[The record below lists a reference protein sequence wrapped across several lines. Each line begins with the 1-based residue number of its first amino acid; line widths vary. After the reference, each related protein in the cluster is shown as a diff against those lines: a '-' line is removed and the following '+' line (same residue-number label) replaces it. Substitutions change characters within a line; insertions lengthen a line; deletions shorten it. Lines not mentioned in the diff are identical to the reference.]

1 MLCPSGKTFVMTGEE
16 NPSTELLHY
25 FTEHRDEILDFIGWL
40 VGQESMSR
48 EAEATSR
55 IAENYG
61 ERLARIGATVD
72 RYHDL
77 KHGTTIRARFASS
90 DNREAK
96 QLLVVGHL
104 DTVWPLGTLA
114 RRPFHIEG
122 DTAYGPGI
130 FDMKAG
136 ITIATYAMLA
146 LEQFGRKTHRP
157 VTFLMTCDEETGSHF
172 SRPIIE
178 DEARHTHTALVLEP
192 PIPGGI
198 VKTGRKGVG
207 EFQLT
212 IRGRSAHAGN
222 DIRKGINAIN
232 EMAHQIL
239 AINQFANYE
248 RGTTLNVGTVHGGV
262 LSNVVAAEASASI
275 DMRFKVMEEGE
286 RVEAAMQQL
295 KPVLEGAQI
304 EIQGGI
310 NRPPLA
316 RTEQIEELF
325 QQARTLA
332 AETGYELKEGQVGGG
347 SDGNFIA
354 AMNVPVLDGL
364 GVDGIGAHA
373 ENEQIHISDI
383 PRRATLLARL
393 FETV

>member
-1 MLCPSGKTFVMTGEE
+1 MIGAE
-16 NPSTELLHY
+16 NPSTELITY
-25 FTEHRDEILDFIGWL
+25 FTECRNEMLDFMRWL
-40 VGQESMSR
+40 VEQESMSR
-48 EAEATSR
+48 EAEATTR

-61 ERLARIGATVD
+61 ERLARAGATVD
-72 RYHDL
+72 RFRDAKY
-77 KHGTTIRARFASS
+77 GTTIRAHFASGEPS
-90 DNREAK
+90 NSG

-104 DTVWPLGTLA
+104 DTVWPLGTLQ
-114 RRPFHIEG
+114 RRPFHIDG
-122 DTAYGPGI
+122 DIAYGPGI
-130 FDMKAG
+130 FDMKSG

-146 LEQFGRKTHRP
+146 LEQLGSKTCRP

-178 DEARHTHTALVLEP
+178 DEARRTHTALVLEP

-207 EFQLT
+207 EFEIT

-248 RGTTLNVGTVHGGV
+248 RGTTLNVGTVRGGV
-262 LSNVVAAEASASI
+262 LSNVVAAEASATV
-275 DMRFKVMEEGE
+275 DMRFKVVEEGE

-304 EIQGGI
+304 EVRGGI

-316 RTEQIEELF
+316 RTPAIAELF
-325 QQARTLA
+325 ARARQLA
-332 AETGYELKEGQVGGG
+332 AESGYELKEGQVGGG

-354 AMNVPVLDGL
+354 AMGIPVLDGL

-373 ENEQIHISDI
+373 ENEQIVISDI
-383 PRRATLLARL
+383 PRRATILARL
-393 FETV
+393 FETI

>member
-1 MLCPSGKTFVMTGEE
+1 MIGAE
-16 NPSTELLHY
+16 NPSTELITY
-25 FTEHRDEILDFIGWL
+25 FTERRDEMLDFMRWL
-40 VGQESMSR
+40 VEQESMSR
-48 EAEATSR
+48 EAEATTR

-61 ERLARIGATVD
+61 ERLARLGATVD
-72 RYHDL
+72 RFHDG
-77 KHGTTIRARFASS
+77 KYGTTVRARFASGEDS
-90 DNREAK
+90 NGG

-114 RRPFHIEG
+114 RRPFQIDG
-122 DTAYGPGI
+122 DIAYGPGI
-130 FDMKAG
+130 FDMKSG

-146 LEQFGRKTHRP
+146 LEQLGRKTRRP

-207 EFQLT
+207 EFEIT

-248 RGTTLNVGTVHGGV
+248 RGTTLNVGTVRGGV
-262 LSNVVAAEASASI
+262 LSNVVAAEASATV
-275 DMRFKVMEEGE
+275 DMRFKVVEEGE

-304 EIQGGI
+304 EVRGGI

-316 RTEQIEELF
+316 RTSAIAELF
-325 QQARTLA
+325 ARARQLA
-332 AETGYELKEGQVGGG
+332 AESGYELKEGQVGGG

-354 AMNVPVLDGL
+354 AMGIPVLDGL

-373 ENEQIHISDI
+373 ENEQIVISDI

-393 FETV
+393 FETI